1 MRSAPFQTVAYAAAR
16 VFIEAARNSSRQIS
30 RKGLIDS
37 LERLQDY
44 QTGVI
49 GPVTFG
55 ANRRIGASGSYIV
68 RIDST
73 RKQYVAVSERIVP
86 TGGDQ

>member
-1 MRSAPFQTVAYAAAR
+1 M
-16 VFIEAARNSSRQIS
+16 
-30 RKGLIDS
+30 
-37 LERLQDY
+37 
-44 QTGVI
+44 I